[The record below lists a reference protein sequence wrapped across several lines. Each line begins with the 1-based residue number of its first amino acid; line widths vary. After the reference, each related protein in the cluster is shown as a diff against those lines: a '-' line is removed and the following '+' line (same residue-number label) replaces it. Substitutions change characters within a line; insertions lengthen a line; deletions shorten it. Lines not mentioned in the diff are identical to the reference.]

1 MDDSQALW
9 LVACAGL
16 SGIGVLLSILF
27 WRRRGAAS
35 GLRLVS
41 WSLLPIG
48 LWLVGLLP
56 IVVTFAARLFEW
68 LTTSVFEL
76 RSWIGF
82 AVIGLAVLLWIL
94 SGIMLGRRR
103 AAVEAAESDEAVDS
117 GGGESDR
124 QQVAAGKG
132 KSKSDAG
139 SDDDMGDIED
149 ILKRRGIE

>member
-16 SGIGVLLSILF
+16 SGVGVLLSILI
-27 WRRRGAAS
+27 WRRRGSAS

-56 IVVTFAARLFEW
+56 IVVTFGARLFEW
-68 LTTSVFEL
+68 VTTSVFEL

-94 SGIMLGRRR
+94 SGVMLGRRR
-103 AAVEAAESDEAVDS
+103 AAVEAAENDEAVES
-117 GGGESDR
+117 GGGESDKK
-124 QQVAAGKG
+124 QVAAGKT
-132 KSKSDAG
+132 KSDAG
-139 SDDDMGDIED
+139 SDEDLGDIED